1 MGRART
7 RPNVH
12 AEKREMD
19 ATFFS
24 RIHRARVTD
33 VHLEKGTVDV
43 VFDGAP
49 YQREVLIPLLGLS
62 YAPRSTSDGTTE
74 TAETTPVPDL
84 DRERAKSTS
93 WGRYIPQKGDMLIVG
108 FDPRGQ
114 IFSLGYHAVFYGG
127 FAYADSVYA
136 DSGGIGWGEESGKKL
151 QPGDWD
157 FKSSRNSSI
166 YLGDKAQVSSGPHSI
181 LLDKTSGD
189 VTITSG
195 LVQDAYGES
204 SERRKGDARRFV
216 LPTDSAETY
225 IPSIIPGNVSKTA
238 QESLDKACYTTL
250 LGVTT
255 ELSRIHQGEVID
267 ELTKTPMVPS
277 LNPSLAPLALLTGTG
292 VRMLHSVKDTTGLID
307 LYISAVDDMG
317 NYGVSAPTATGFV
330 WLTPLSTWQITNSTT
345 THTSTTS
352 YSLTSNSVTITGES
366 TISLSGASITV
377 SGSTSVSVTAPTIS
391 ATGTV
396 TLGATGGAPLL
407 KAGSEFLTAWS
418 AYFTGAAA
426 AWGALNALMPN
437 PAFTT
442 AQTAATALAA
452 LASPTTLVTAM

>member
-1 MGRART
+1 
-7 RPNVH
+7 
-12 AEKREMD
+12 
-19 ATFFS
+19 
-24 RIHRARVTD
+24 
-33 VHLEKGTVDV
+33 
-43 VFDGAP
+43 
-49 YQREVLIPLLGLS
+49 
-62 YAPRSTSDGTTE
+62 
-74 TAETTPVPDL
+74 
-84 DRERAKSTS
+84 
-93 WGRYIPQKGDMLIVG
+93 
-108 FDPRGQ
+108 
-114 IFSLGYHAVFYGG
+114 
-127 FAYADSVYA
+127 
-136 DSGGIGWGEESGKKL
+136 
-151 QPGDWD
+151 
-157 FKSSRNSSI
+157 
-166 YLGDKAQVSSGPHSI
+166 
-181 LLDKTSGD
+181 
-189 VTITSG
+189 
-195 LVQDAYGES
+195 
-204 SERRKGDARRFV
+204 
-216 LPTDSAETY
+216 
-225 IPSIIPGNVSKTA
+225 
-238 QESLDKACYTTL
+238 
-250 LGVTT
+250 
-255 ELSRIHQGEVID
+255 
-267 ELTKTPMVPS
+267 
-277 LNPSLAPLALLTGTG
+277 
-292 VRMLHSVKDTTGLID
+292 MLHSVKDTTGLID